1 MAFRAIIAGGGTGGH
16 LFPAVAVGE
25 EMQRARADA
34 EVLFI
39 GASNGMEAKW
49 LPRSGLRYELFAVRG
64 FSGKSPLARLRAL
77 LEFLQALHRARRLLR
92 TFDAQVV
99 VSAGGYV
106 SAPIAAAAVTTHT
119 PLILM
124 EQNARPGLAN
134 RMLCRFAR
142 KVCVGFADAA
152 NAFGAASIEVTGNPV
167 RFSRIPQAC
176 QPHTGPLQVL
186 VLGGS
191 SGAHRLNLGVLSALS
206 ILRKD
211 ALDVTIVH
219 QTGEADSGLVK
230 TTYQELGLEAKV
242 VSFIDDIA
250 AALEWADLIIAR
262 AGAMT
267 VSEIALAGRAALFV
281 PYPFHR
287 DHQQEHNARVL
298 ARVDAAII
306 IADDEHLGA
315 QLADCLRR
323 LTDQP
328 EGLPEMGRRAHEV
341 SIDNAAAR
349 IVRLCFQVVDG
360 TSEVRTNV
368 AEPAARGAMAQQ
380 RSEENKAESMRE
392 EREATQ

>member
-1 MAFRAIIAGGGTGGH
+1 VAFRAIIAGGGTGGH

>member
-392 EREATQ
+392 ERQATQ